1 MPPICPRSLG
11 LLVSI
16 AFVCGAACADEG
28 MWLFN
33 HPPLERLKKDY
44 GTQLPDG
51 TLSTEWL
58 LHLQQSSVRFNSGG
72 SGSFVS
78 AEGLVLTNHHVG
90 ADSLQKLGDASHNY
104 YRDGFAAATLED
116 ELRCSDLELNVL
128 LSIEDVTARVG
139 AAVAPDLSPEDAFA
153 ARRAVMASI
162 EKESLAATG
171 LRSDVVTLYQGARYH
186 LYRLK
191 KYTDVR
197 LVFAPEQQIAFFGG
211 DADNF
216 EFPRYNLDVCFFR
229 VYENGQPAAVPH
241 HLAWSE
247 RSVVEGELVFVSG
260 HPGHTDRAS
269 TLRELVAMRDRQ
281 IPFTLGVLNRLEV
294 LYKSFS
300 EEGPEEARQAMS
312 DLFGVQNGRKNR
324 EGILAGLLD
333 PNTMA
338 RKAQADQR
346 LRQILAAQAT
356 AEGGPP
362 RATPFEKIEQAEDA
376 IARVALRYN
385 LLEGAV
391 GFNSQY
397 FGNAR
402 TVLRIADEASKPSVE
417 RLREYRDSNRE
428 SLEQQLFSNKP
439 IYNAFEM
446 VKLADSLTFLAVSL
460 GYEDPLVKRVLAGLS
475 PRARAAQC
483 VRGTTLGTRASVAG
497 QTPGPDG
504 RQALVA
510 GGIRAVNASDDSM
523 LGLAKIIDEE
533 SRSLRKVVETAG
545 EIKRQSHAE
554 IQRAQWASEGESV
567 YPDATFTL
575 RLAFGTVKGYEQD
588 GQRIPAITTF
598 GGLFERARAKR
609 DTPPFDLPKRWLD
622 QRTTLEQDKR
632 FLRTPLNFAS
642 TADIIGGNSG
652 SPVVNR
658 DGQLVGLIFDGNL
671 QSLVLNIAYDD
682 TQARAVSVDAA
693 GIVAALRTVYASQA
707 GAHRVASEITPQ
719 PSESTSTTAVLGVA
733 AAQQAGSEPA
743 PHAAGWEPLFDG
755 ITLGGW
761 KPTVFGGDGEVA
773 VEEGAIQIARGS
785 DLTGITWSKPF
796 PRQHYEIALEAQRV
810 DGTDFFCG
818 LTFPVGEDPCS
829 LIVGGWG
836 GGVVGLSSVDGLDA
850 ANNDTTVFRGFQK
863 GRWYAITVRVTPDR
877 IQCFIDNEKLVDQ
890 SLNDRRISIRDE
902 LIPSKP
908 LGIATYATT
917 ARIQKLRWR
926 KLDVPADELLRQ

>member
-1 MPPICPRSLG
+1 MSFLAS
-11 LLVSI
+11 LLVG
-16 AFVCGAACADEG
+16 CGATFADEG
-28 MWLFN
+28 MWLLN

-44 GTQLPDG
+44 GAQLPGG
-51 TLSTEWL
+51 TLSKEWL

-78 AEGLVLTNHHVG
+78 AKGLVLTNHHVG

-128 LSIEDVTARVG
+128 ISIEDVTARIG
-139 AAVAPDLSPEDAFA
+139 AAVAPDLSPEDAFV
-153 ARRAVMASI
+153 ARRAAMASI

-171 LRSDVVTLYQGARYH
+171 LRSDVITLYQGAQYH

-216 EFPRYNLDVCFFR
+216 EFPRYNLDICFFR
-229 VYENGQPAAVPH
+229 VYENGQPAVVPH
-241 HLAWSE
+241 HLAWSKQ
-247 RSVVEGELVFVSG
+247 SVAQGELVFVSG

-269 TLRELVAMRDRQ
+269 TLRELTAMRDRQ

-294 LYKSFS
+294 LLGSFS
-300 EEGPEEARQAMS
+300 GEGPEEARQAMG

-338 RKAQADQR
+338 RKSQAEQR

-356 AEGGPP
+356 AAGGPP
-362 RATPFEKIEQAEDA
+362 RATPFEKIEQAEDTNA
-376 IARVALRYN
+376 QVALRYN
-385 LLEGAV
+385 LLEAAV

-402 TVLRIADEASKPSVE
+402 TILRIADEASKPSGE

-428 SLEQQLFSNKP
+428 SLEQQLFSEEP
-439 IYNAFEM
+439 IYDAFEA

-460 GYEDPLVKRVLAGLS
+460 GHEDPLVKRVLAGQS

-483 VRGTTLGTRASVAG
+483 VRGTTLGTRAVVAG
-497 QTPGPDG
+497 QASRPDG
-504 RQALVA
+504 RKALVA
-510 GGIRAVNASDDSM
+510 GGKSAVDASDDSM
-523 LGLAKIIDEE
+523 LSLAKIIDME
-533 SRSLRKVVETAG
+533 SRSLRKVVETAS

-554 IQRAQWASEGESV
+554 IAQAEFAAAGAAV

-598 GGLFERARAKR
+598 AGLFQRARAKR
-609 DTPPFDLPKRWLD
+609 DTPPFNLPKRWLD
-622 QRTTLEQDKR
+622 LRPTLEQNEA
-632 FLRTPLNFAS
+632 FLRTPFNFAC

-652 SPVVNR
+652 SPVVSR
-658 DGQLVGLIFDGNL
+658 QGELVGLIFDGNI
-671 QSLVLNIAYDD
+671 QSLVLDIAYDD

-707 GAHRVASEITPQ
+707 GAQRVVLEITPQ
-719 PSESTSTTAVLGVA
+719 QTAPSST
-733 AAQQAGSEPA
+733 
-743 PHAAGWEPLFDG
+743 
-755 ITLGGW
+755 
-761 KPTVFGGDGEVA
+761 
-773 VEEGAIQIARGS
+773 
-785 DLTGITWSKPF
+785 
-796 PRQHYEIALEAQRV
+796 PR
-810 DGTDFFCG
+810 
-818 LTFPVGEDPCS
+818 
-829 LIVGGWG
+829 
-836 GGVVGLSSVDGLDA
+836 
-850 ANNDTTVFRGFQK
+850 
-863 GRWYAITVRVTPDR
+863 
-877 IQCFIDNEKLVDQ
+877 
-890 SLNDRRISIRDE
+890 
-902 LIPSKP
+902 
-908 LGIATYATT
+908 
-917 ARIQKLRWR
+917 
-926 KLDVPADELLRQ
+926 